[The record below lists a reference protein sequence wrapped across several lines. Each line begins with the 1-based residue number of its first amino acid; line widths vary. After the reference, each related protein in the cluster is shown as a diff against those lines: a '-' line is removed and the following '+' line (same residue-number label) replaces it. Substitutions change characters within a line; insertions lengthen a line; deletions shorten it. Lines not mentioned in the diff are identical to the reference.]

1 MVRALLVA
9 RMACC
14 TYYLLVLRI
23 TCLLHALRGYIL
35 NFSFSVTGMHVLL
48 VCCTYYLLVARFT
61 CLHPQIFHSLSQVIH
76 ATDLVRRNGAF
87 SNTCTGHFEKAHTL
101 FAKRPA
107 KHHNNKNAEIM
118 MMKHI
123 QVHCLMIMCY
133 MLILSFRKLT
143 GLVHLTLT
151 ESSKWWTLPRLGMD
165 NLQFCPLQ
173 LVILV
178 LYSEFKEQLRRTC
191 ILGVGLHI
199 CPKKLRMCS

>member
-1 MVRALLVA
+1 MHVLFVS
-9 RMACC
+9 C
-14 TYYLLVLRI
+14 TYYLTL
-23 TCLLHALRGYIL
+23 TQ
-35 NFSFSVTGMHVLL
+35 FSVTSTHVLF
-48 VCCTYYLLVARFT
+48 VCCAYYLLVAPFT
-61 CLHPQIFHSLSQVIH
+61 FYSQIFLSLSQVTH
-76 ATDLVRRNGAF
+76 ATELVRRNGAF

-118 MMKHI
+118 MMKHV
-123 QVHCLMIMCY
+123 QVHCLIIMCY